1 VSPLSVRTVVRDT
14 VRLSRRHARL
24 LVLLAAILWL
34 PLAVLELAGA
44 ARGLHLDP
52 DHFDHGEALV
62 GFTVVLV
69 FELLTTELLAAASEK
84 LVGSDVRGTHVPTF
98 GEFLRNVPWVGLLIG
113 ALVYELGV
121 AIGLLLFIV
130 PGVLMFVWGVVSGPV
145 ITAEGCSPIRAPW
158 RSRELVRGSF
168 RTVLLVAFL
177 GFVLT
182 EVIAGAVAAAL
193 DALPHDWAL
202 ITGEYFVHVV
212 TTPVLGMGTAVLYY
226 ALLDREQARTRDEPA
241 GAGSS

>member
-1 VSPLSVRTVVRDT
+1 M
-14 VRLSRRHARL
+14 L
-24 LVLLAAILWL
+24 LLLAAIVWL
-34 PLAVLELAGA
+34 PLAVIELAGA
-44 ARGLHLDP
+44 AHDLHIDV
-52 DHFDHGEALV
+52 DRFDHGAVLV
-62 GFTVVLV
+62 GFAVVLI

-84 LVGSDVRGTHVPTF
+84 MVGNDLHGTHLPTL
-98 GEFLRNVPWVGLLIG
+98 GEFFRKVPWVGLLVG

-121 AIGLLLFIV
+121 AIGLLLFVV

-145 ITAEGCSPIRAPW
+145 IVAEGCSPIRAPW
-158 RSRELVRGSF
+158 RSRELVRDSF
-168 RTVLLVAFL
+168 WTVLLVASL
-177 GFVLT
+177 GLVLT

-226 ALLDREQARTRDEPA
+226 ALLDRERARTRDEPA

>member
-1 VSPLSVRTVVRDT
+1 V
-14 VRLSRRHARL
+14 L
-24 LVLLAAILWL
+24 LLLAAIVWL
-34 PLAVLELAGA
+34 PLAVIELAGA
-44 ARGLHLDP
+44 AHDLHIDVER
-52 DHFDHGEALV
+52 FDHGAVLV
-62 GFTVVLV
+62 GFAVVLI

-84 LVGSDVRGTHVPTF
+84 MVGNDLHGTHLPTL
-98 GEFLRNVPWVGLLIG
+98 GEFFRKVPWVGLLVG

-121 AIGLLLFIV
+121 AIGLLLFVV

-145 ITAEGCSPIRAPW
+145 IVAEGCSPIRAPW
-158 RSRELVRGSF
+158 RSRELVRDSF
-168 RTVLLVAFL
+168 WTVLLVASL
-177 GFVLT
+177 GIVLT

-226 ALLDREQARTRDEPA
+226 ALLDRERARTRDEPA

>member
-1 VSPLSVRTVVRDT
+1 V
-14 VRLSRRHARL
+14 L
-24 LVLLAAILWL
+24 LLLAAIVWL
-34 PLAVLELAGA
+34 PLAVIELAGA
-44 ARGLHLDP
+44 AHDLHIDV
-52 DHFDHGEALV
+52 DRFDHGAALV
-62 GFTVVLV
+62 GFAVVLV

-84 LVGSDVRGTHVPTF
+84 MVGNDLRGSHLPTL
-98 GEFLRNVPWVGLLIG
+98 GEFFRNVPWVGLLVG

-121 AIGLLLFIV
+121 AIGLLLFVV

-145 ITAEGCSPIRAPW
+145 IVAEGCSPIRAPW
-158 RSRELVRGSF
+158 RSRELVRDSF
-168 RTVLLVAFL
+168 WTVLLVASL
-177 GFVLT
+177 GIVLT
-182 EVIAGAVAAAL
+182 EVIAGAVGAAL

-226 ALLDREQARTRDEPA
+226 ALLDRERARTRDEPA

>member
-1 VSPLSVRTVVRDT
+1 M
-14 VRLSRRHARL
+14 
-24 LVLLAAILWL
+24 LLAAIVWL

-52 DHFDHGEALV
+52 DHSDHGEALV
-62 GFTVVLV
+62 GFAVVLV

-84 LVGSDVRGTHVPTF
+84 LVGSDVRGTHLPTF
-98 GEFLRNVPWVGLLIG
+98 GKFLRNVPWVGLLLG

-121 AIGLLLFIV
+121 AIGLLLFVV

-182 EVIAGAVAAAL
+182 EAIAERGGSGARRAPPRLGADHRRVLRARRHDAGAR
-193 DALPHDWAL
+193 H
-202 ITGEYFVHVV
+202 GHR
-212 TTPVLGMGTAVLYY
+212 G
-226 ALLDREQARTRDEPA
+226 ALLRAARPRT
-241 GAGSS
+241 GADA

>member
-1 VSPLSVRTVVRDT
+1 M
-14 VRLSRRHARL
+14 L
-24 LVLLAAILWL
+24 LLLAAIVWL
-34 PLAVLELAGA
+34 PLAVIELAGA
-44 ARGLHLDP
+44 AHDLHIDV
-52 DHFDHGEALV
+52 DRFDHGAVLV
-62 GFTVVLV
+62 GFAVVLI

-84 LVGSDVRGTHVPTF
+84 MVGNDLHGTHLPTL
-98 GEFLRNVPWVGLLIG
+98 GEFFRKVPWVGLLVG
-113 ALVYELGV
+113 ALVYEVGV
-121 AIGLLLFIV
+121 AIGLLLFVV

-145 ITAEGCSPIRAPW
+145 IVAEGCSPIRAPW
-158 RSRELVRGSF
+158 RSRELVRDSF
-168 RTVLLVAFL
+168 WTVLLVASL
-177 GFVLT
+177 GLVLT

-226 ALLDREQARTRDEPA
+226 ALLDRERARTRDEPA